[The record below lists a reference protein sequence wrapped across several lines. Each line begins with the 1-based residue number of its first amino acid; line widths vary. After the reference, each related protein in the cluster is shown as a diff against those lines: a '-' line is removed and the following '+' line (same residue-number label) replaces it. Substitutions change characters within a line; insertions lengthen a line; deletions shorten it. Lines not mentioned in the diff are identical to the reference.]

1 MKEVILKNL
10 STNEKVQLTAD
21 LLAVSGGWTPIV
33 DLATHIGIKPQ
44 WSEEHAAFLVRQSSD
59 RLQTAGMLVG
69 DFGGDDDPS
78 VFFGPTLDEQQARH
92 AYIDLQ
98 RDTTLHDLRRAV
110 GAGLSSIEHIKRY
123 TTIGTAHD
131 QGKTSG
137 MLTIGALCQMNAE
150 AQDGK
155 LAPITCRCRNPFL
168 PATLCAGPVC
178 GIGRP

>member
-1 MKEVILKNL
+1 MTEGVLNAVIIQDLDTKE
-10 STNEKVQLTAD
+10 TFQTAAD

-33 DLATHIGIKPQ
+33 DLATHIGIKPI
-44 WSEEHAAFLVRQSSD
+44 WSEQHAAFLVNHSTNQ
-59 RLQTAGMLVG
+59 LLTAGMLAG

-78 VFFGPTLDEQQARH
+78 VFFGPALDEEQARH

-110 GAGLSSIEHIKRY
+110 GAGLNSIEHIKRY

-137 MLTIGALCQMNAE
+137 MLTIGAICQLNGD

-155 LAPITCRCRNPFL
+155 SSLVTC
-168 PATLCAGPVC
+168 
-178 GIGRP
+178 